1 MYHLLLMHFVYLL
14 ESELSDKHW
23 YVGCTNNLQ
32 RRLGEHNEGDTFTT
46 KKYAPWKIRTYHAFS
61 DLEKAIAF
69 EKYLKSHAGRAFSNS
84 HF

>member
-1 MYHLLLMHFVYLL
+1 MYLPLLMHYVYLL
-14 ESELSDKHW
+14 ESGQDSKHW

-32 RRLGEHNEGDTFTT
+32 RRLKEHNEGDTFHT

-61 DLEKAIAF
+61 DIEKAIAF